1 MSMYETNIMKLALV
15 IRVVISSLRP
25 TLKNNKPDKLK
36 TKNNGAQYD
45 GVVFNFHVKKI
56 VKKRVILAI
65 ILTISNGISYS
76 ISEASFD

>member
-1 MSMYETNIMKLALV
+1 MSMYETNIMKLAPV

-25 TLKNNKPDKLK
+25 THKKNKPDKLK

-45 GVVFNFHVKKI
+45 GVTFNFHVKKI
-56 VKKRVILAI
+56 VKNSVILAI

-76 ISEASFD
+76 VSEASFD